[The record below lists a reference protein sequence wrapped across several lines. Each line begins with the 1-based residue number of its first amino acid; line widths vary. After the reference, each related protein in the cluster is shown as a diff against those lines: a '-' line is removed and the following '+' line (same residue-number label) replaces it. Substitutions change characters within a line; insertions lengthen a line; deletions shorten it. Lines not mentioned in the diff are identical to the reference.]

1 MWFKNK
7 NGKVNDSDAVITK
20 TQIVKNEEINIDD
33 SETSI
38 KYWIDICGFLASKKL
53 LIRGWAV
60 DDGNEISISLIAEDN
75 IPVYLQDS
83 IEEKRDDV
91 LSHLN
96 LSNKNLKPGFFNI
109 YDCELNTGE
118 LFLKIKSKEAELV
131 LPLNIVDQNIEQ
143 LENSY
148 NLFEE
153 LKGMSLTDLDDG
165 DVNEYQYSDQS
176 NIAHYIEKVGN
187 FNDKFVVIKGW
198 CADIA
203 NDSKVQLSIKC
214 GDSSLRILK
223 IIKRERLDVAQSF
236 ELFNTEEEHGFLLIV
251 ELFAPAKQ
259 QLELKFKSSTSE
271 KIAILD
277 IEEKITHRDV
287 ENKLLDTQRFTLI
300 EAKKWLIENVGASYF
315 LEIKKEFVDT
325 KSITTKIQVESAINC
340 GKNGTFIRG
349 WIDNHFDTLFAI
361 CVSNGSKISENL
373 LPLLCRKVRP
383 DVNEAFSHLPQNYK
397 SGFYCYSSIKKESA
411 ELAIL
416 LFEKSGAIVR
426 IPLSVMMIN
435 DNEIMAT
442 QHVLVDVEPRNIDA
456 SECYEHH
463 ILPAL
468 QGIWSNRIKQPDDVS
483 IKEFNFGVTPT
494 APRCSVIIPLY
505 GRYDFVLHQI
515 SQFEKDTTLQDIE
528 FIYVLDDPRIEQP
541 LLSLCEDIAKLYSV
555 PFKVITCGRN
565 LGFSGANNL
574 GVSRANGEKLLLLN
588 SDVIPSE
595 HGWLTRMLDKY
606 DNTDSIGAM
615 GVKLV
620 FEDET
625 IQHIGMQF
633 LMNREFG
640 GIWLNE
646 HQYKGM
652 PVNLAP
658 KFDFNKSNTV
668 TAACL
673 LIDKDKFES
682 VGGFETRYILGD
694 FEDSD
699 LCLKLIEQGYDNYV
713 LGSEKLYH
721 LERQS
726 QSLVDQGDWKFK
738 LTLFNG
744 WQHTSRWNN
753 MINELRE
760 ENV

>member
-1 MWFKNK
+1 MF
-7 NGKVNDSDAVITK
+7 T
-20 TQIVKNEEINIDD
+20 
-33 SETSI
+33 
-38 KYWIDICGFLASKKL
+38 
-53 LIRGWAV
+53 
-60 DDGNEISISLIAEDN
+60 
-75 IPVYLQDS
+75 
-83 IEEKRDDV
+83 
-91 LSHLN
+91 
-96 LSNKNLKPGFFNI
+96 
-109 YDCELNTGE
+109 
-118 LFLKIKSKEAELV
+118 
-131 LPLNIVDQNIEQ
+131 
-143 LENSY
+143 
-148 NLFEE
+148 
-153 LKGMSLTDLDDG
+153 
-165 DVNEYQYSDQS
+165 
-176 NIAHYIEKVGN
+176 
-187 FNDKFVVIKGW
+187 
-198 CADIA
+198 
-203 NDSKVQLSIKC
+203 
-214 GDSSLRILK
+214 
-223 IIKRERLDVAQSF
+223 
-236 ELFNTEEEHGFLLIV
+236 
-251 ELFAPAKQ
+251 PAKQ

-300 EAKKWLIENVGASYF
+300 EAKKWLIENLGASYF

-340 GKNGTFIRG
+340 GKNGTFLRG

-383 DVNEAFSHLPQNYK
+383 DVNETFSHLPQNYK

-468 QGIWSNRIKQPDDVS
+468 QGIWSNRIKQPDDLS

-494 APRCSVIIPLY
+494 VPRCSVIIPLY

-515 SQFEKDTTLQDIE
+515 SQFENDTALQDIE

-574 GVSRANGEKLLLLN
+574 GVSRAKGEKLLLLN

-595 HGWLTRMLDKY
+595 HGWLVRMLDKY
-606 DNTDSIGAM
+606 DNTENIGAL

-620 FEDET
+620 YEDET
-625 IQHIGMQF
+625 IQHIGMNF

-673 LIDKDKFES
+673 LIDKEKFES

-699 LCLKLIEQGYDNYV
+699 LCLKLVEQGYDNYV